1 MREWLAKARKA
12 TGKSQQELA
21 DEIGIAQST
30 LGSIESGNRNPSVE
44 LAKKIAAALNFPWT
58 RFFE

>member
-1 MREWLAKARKA
+1 MREWLAEMRKA
-12 TGKSQQELA
+12 TGKSQKELA
-21 DEIGIAQST
+21 SEAGIAQST

-44 LAKKIAAALNFPWT
+44 LAKKIAAVLDFPWT